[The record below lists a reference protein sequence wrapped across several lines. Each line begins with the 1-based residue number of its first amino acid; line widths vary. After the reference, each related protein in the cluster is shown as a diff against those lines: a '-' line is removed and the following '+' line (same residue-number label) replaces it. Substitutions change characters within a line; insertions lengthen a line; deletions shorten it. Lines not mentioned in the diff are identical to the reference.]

1 MSQSVL
7 HRIVKNTLF
16 SAEIQRKGDVSA
28 GYKNIFVIFAADF
41 NCFII
46 QTMIIGRENEQK
58 NFSPRLLTSK
68 TSCFTLVETIS
79 SVY

>member
-28 GYKNIFVIFAADF
+28 GYKNIFVVFPADF
-41 NCFII
+41 DSFLCSN
-46 QTMIIGRENEQK
+46 
-58 NFSPRLLTSK
+58 LT
-68 TSCFTLVETIS
+68 
-79 SVY
+79 

>member
-1 MSQSVL
+1 MLQMIDIL
-7 HRIVKNTLF
+7 YCEKNRNEDFAIHEL
-16 SAEIQRKGDVSA
+16 IQ
-28 GYKNIFVIFAADF
+28 
-41 NCFII
+41 
-46 QTMIIGRENEQK
+46 